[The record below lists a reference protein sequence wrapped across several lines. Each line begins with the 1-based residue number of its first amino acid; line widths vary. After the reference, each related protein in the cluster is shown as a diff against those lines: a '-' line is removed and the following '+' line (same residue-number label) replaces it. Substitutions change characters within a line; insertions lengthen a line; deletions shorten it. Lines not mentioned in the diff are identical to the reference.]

1 MASTAGKSPSPI
13 LGALGD
19 FRWVRAH
26 VSLFAVGAVLLVC
39 INLLMGSESL
49 WSLTAIG
56 IWAMLLVVHMVILAI
71 ARLSVELMA
80 DDDEEEIVLLPVK
93 DAVFIE
99 PKADP
104 PASWK
109 TQPPN
114 AEPSEAET
122 PSGPST
128 ATNGEKVS
136 WQIATNAAQAKRD
149 SSGE

>member
-1 MASTAGKSPSPI
+1 MASTVGKPTSPI

-19 FRWVRAH
+19 FRWVRGH

-39 INLLMGSESL
+39 INLLLSSDSL

-71 ARLSVELMA
+71 ARLSSELMA
-80 DDDEEEIVLLPVK
+80 DDEEEIVLLPVK

-104 PASWK
+104 PASWT
-109 TQPPN
+109 TQAPGSETAAAN
-114 AEPSEAET
+114 EPSSAAAADT
-122 PSGPST
+122 D
-128 ATNGEKVS
+128 EKVS